1 MLVNV
6 LEGVR
11 TSQKQ
16 YQADVVV
23 LAAALGIPE
32 LAQQLQLQVPLTVK
46 PRTVTVI
53 TKPLKRFLKHIVV
66 TGMVCMA
73 CCAMTVMMHWPCC
86 SFAGLVEKGKD
97 TREMT
102 CCCNRALTEHHMFA
116 AHTADDMHQH
126 SQYTTMCLRV

>member
-1 MLVNV
+1 MRV
-6 LEGVR
+6 GVR
-11 TSQKQ
+11 TSDDQ

-66 TGMVCMA
+66 TGNSA
-73 CCAMTVMMHWPCC
+73 
-86 SFAGLVEKGKD
+86 F
-97 TREMT
+97 
-102 CCCNRALTEHHMFA
+102 
-116 AHTADDMHQH
+116 
-126 SQYTTMCLRV
+126 